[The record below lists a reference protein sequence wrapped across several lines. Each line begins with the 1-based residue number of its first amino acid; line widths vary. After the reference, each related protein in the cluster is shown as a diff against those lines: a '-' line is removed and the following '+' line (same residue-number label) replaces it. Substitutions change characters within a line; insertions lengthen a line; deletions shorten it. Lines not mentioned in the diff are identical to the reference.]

1 MPLDVVLCQMGNASL
16 SSARAGLDQFDRTC
30 QTEQES
36 QIASVTSILD
46 RVAISD
52 AMVGGKLKLSTED
65 TASVMVGKYSR
76 PPKYSTDRKKDA
88 ETMLALQEAGI
99 SKTTSMEMFGFSYE
113 DEVELNVAE
122 EDFENTQTMTKKTD
136 QAFIDRVSAIDKEIQ
151 IAKVDGLTWPIV
163 LASGGAETAPGAFL
177 AALTKATDQSSDGSS
192 DMSNKAQD
200 AESASTPTEDQ
211 GPEMAGDTMTDDS
224 YYNQG
229 ATGRAG

>member
-1 MPLDVVLCQMGNASL
+1 MGNASL

-52 AMVGGKLKLSTED
+52 AMVSGKLKLSTED

-88 ETMLALQEAGI
+88 ETMKALREAEVSWPTI
-99 SKTTSMEMFGFSYE
+99 HEMFGFNYE
-113 DEVELNVAE
+113 DETELSAAA
-122 EDFENTQTMTKKTD
+122 EDFESTQTTTKRTE
-136 QAFIDRVSAIDKEIQ
+136 QAFIERVSAIDKGIRAAEI
-151 IAKVDGLTWPIV
+151 DGLTWPIV
-163 LASGGAETAPGAFL
+163 LASGGASSAPGAFL
-177 AALTKATDQSSDGSS
+177 AALSKATEQSSDGSS
-192 DMSNKAQD
+192 DMSNNAQD

>member
-1 MPLDVVLCQMGNASL
+1 
-16 SSARAGLDQFDRTC
+16 
-30 QTEQES
+30 
-36 QIASVTSILD
+36 
-46 RVAISD
+46 
-52 AMVGGKLKLSTED
+52 MVSGKLKLSTED

-99 SKTTSMEMFGFSYE
+99 SKTTSFEMFGFSFE
-113 DEVELNVAE
+113 DETELKQSE
-122 EDFENTQTMTKKTD
+122 SEFSE
-136 QAFIDRVSAIDKEIQ
+136 S
-151 IAKVDGLTWPIV
+151 
-163 LASGGAETAPGAFL
+163 
-177 AALTKATDQSSDGSS
+177 QSSDGSS
-192 DMSNKAQD
+192 DMSNNAQD